1 MRHTHTHT
9 LVRLYVCVCV
19 KKKQIKYLKLIEAQ
33 NELSPSTRVLV
44 TVHPSY
50 LLRVLP
56 ESRDAEYAQFVQ
68 DLNIAAKYIRNSR
81 S

>member
-1 MRHTHTHT
+1 M
-9 LVRLYVCVCV
+9 LL
-19 KKKQIKYLKLIEAQ
+19 EPP
-33 NELSPSTRVLV
+33 NELPPSTRVLV

-56 ESRDAEYAQFVQ
+56 ETRDAEYGKFVE
-68 DLNIAAKYIRNSR
+68 DLKIAAKYLRTLR